1 MSTRDRGLLA
11 FMFFN
16 ISMVVYQMFLN
27 PYSYDLGYLFRIV
40 VAVVV
45 SSLLAGAVFFVT
57 GLMGE

>member
-27 PYSYDLGYLFRIV
+27 PYSYDLGYLFR
-40 VAVVV
+40 
-45 SSLLAGAVFFVT
+45 
-57 GLMGE
+57 